1 MNDKKYLPFKIIHL
15 ILMCA
20 TILITVVGLVQMTKR
35 LDEGMTGVMLIR
47 MISSIVRILAMN
59 VGVLYLVSGYKKS
72 SAGYYKLF
80 FALMLVCLILRTMV
94 FFTNGVSTF
103 MIIGSIVMDV
113 LAAVLLFGKDLGRDM
128 SLILLT
134 AMIIIEVLLKLP
146 FSFKDI
152 SIGQLGGEF
161 SMFMLL
167 GTAGFMLTAKY
178 IDKSLRGTK

>member
-1 MNDKKYLPFKIIHL
+1 
-15 ILMCA
+15 
-20 TILITVVGLVQMTKR
+20 
-35 LDEGMTGVMLIR
+35 
-47 MISSIVRILAMN
+47 
-59 VGVLYLVSGYKKS
+59 
-72 SAGYYKLF
+72 
-80 FALMLVCLILRTMV
+80 MV

-113 LAAVLLFGKDLGRDM
+113 LAAILLFGKDLVRDM

-146 FSFKDI
+146 FTFKDI